1 MNKILISLL
10 LGAMPLFA
18 QEKINEWENP
28 SVFERNKEQAHA
40 PFIIYD
46 SELQAA
52 ENKPEN
58 SPYYQSLNGEWK
70 FSIVKTPDQRP
81 HDFYKAGYDDQK
93 WDNVMVPSNW
103 EMQGYDIPIYT
114 NYVYPFPKNAPFIDG
129 SYNPVGT
136 YRKNFTV
143 PANWHNNEI
152 LLHFGSISGYAR
164 IFVNGREVGMTKA
177 SKTVAEFNITPFLQK
192 GNNLL
197 AVQVFRWHDGSYLED
212 QDFWRLSGIERE
224 VYLQALPAVSVR
236 DYEVSAG
243 LDASY
248 SNGNLKAKVHFRS
261 FSGKIT
267 QKAKVRFTLKDAEG
281 REVFTQV
288 KELIPSDQTVEFN
301 ANVANVKKWSSETPN
316 LYTYFIEWDLAKGKH
331 AIISAKTGF
340 RTVELKNAQLLVNGN
355 PIIVHGVNV
364 HEHDP
369 VNGHVPSRELM
380 RKDVALMKQNNINT
394 IRMSHYPHDPYLYQL
409 CDEYG
414 LFVIDE
420 ANLESHGMGAEMQL
434 GFDKSKHPAYLPQW
448 WPAQSDRIRRMVES
462 DKNHPSI
469 ILWSMGNECGNGPIF
484 YENYDWLKK
493 RDPNRLIMFEQAGE
507 NSNTDIVAPMYPTIK
522 RMIKYANNKE
532 VTRPFIM
539 CEFAH
544 SMGNSTGNFQEY
556 YDIIESSPHMQGG
569 CIWDWADQGIKAYD
583 KNGKMYWAYG
593 GDLGGGKLQNDANG
607 CADGLVTADRVPDP
621 ALQEVKKVYQDI
633 KFEFSEGNILTVKN
647 RFFDTN
653 LSAFRFKWELLC
665 NGIVREQGDFDLAVR
680 PRENTT
686 FKIPLQS
693 KFQDGEYFLNVLAL
707 TKEATDMVPVNHEIA
722 KEQFKIKGSFLSP
735 IAVQGNKSTLQYK
748 KNKTVLSFETDQV
761 TGTFDLLK
769 GVLSSFALRNSHQE
783 AISNFPIPYF
793 WRAPTDNDLGNE
805 MPKNLGFWRKAHF
818 NPIVKS
824 VICGE
829 KTQAGLTIDVQ
840 YLLADQQVPYHI
852 VYLIQND
859 GSIKIT
865 TSIDLRDKD
874 LPEMPRF
881 GMRMELPGAYDRLSY
896 YGRGPSENYSDRNTA
911 SFLGIYN
918 AKVADQ
924 YTWEYIRPQ
933 ECGYKTDARWIKLQ
947 NKSGSGLAITGS
959 EPLGFSA
966 MNISTE
972 DIDPGDTTSQR
983 HINDV
988 HPADTVYLHIDYG
1001 QRGVGGDNS
1010 WGAKAHAPYLL
1021 LAKQYTYSYTLK
1033 LLLPV
1038 QTN

>member
-1 MNKILISLL
+1 MNKILIPLL
-10 LGAMPLFA
+10 FAAVQLFA
-18 QEKINEWENP
+18 QEKRNEWEDP
-28 SVFERNKEQAHA
+28 AVFERNKEEAHV
-40 PFIIYD
+40 PFVIYD
-46 SELQAA
+46 SELRAV

-58 SPYYQSLNGEWK
+58 SPFYQSLNGEWK

-81 HDFYKAGYDDQK
+81 LDFYKVSFDDQK
-93 WDNVMVPSNW
+93 WDNISVPSNW
-103 EMQGYDIPIYT
+103 EMKGYDIPIYS
-114 NYVYPFPKNAPFIDG
+114 NYDYPFPKNPPFIDA
-129 SYNPVGT
+129 SYNPVAT

-143 PANWHNNEI
+143 PENWQNNEI

-164 IFVNGREVGMTKA
+164 IFVNGKEVGMTKA
-177 SKTVAEFNITPFLQK
+177 SKTVAEFNVTSYLKK
-192 GNNLL
+192 GNNIL

-212 QDFWRLSGIERE
+212 QDFWRLSGIERD
-224 VYLQALPAVSVR
+224 VYLQALPAVTLW

-248 SNGNLKAKVHFRS
+248 TNGNLLTKMRFRS
-261 FSGKIT
+261 FSKDKT
-267 QKAKVRFTLKDAEG
+267 QKKMVRFTLKDSKG
-281 REVFTQV
+281 KQIFTQI
-288 KELIPSDQTVEFN
+288 KELISKDKVLTFNTV
-301 ANVANVKKWSSETPN
+301 VPNVKKWSSETPN
-316 LYTYFIEWDLAKGKH
+316 LYTYTIEWEIAGGKH
-331 AIISAKTGF
+331 SFIAGKTGF

-355 PIIVHGVNV
+355 PIIIHGVNV

-369 VNGHVPSRELM
+369 VNGHVPNKELM

-434 GFDKSKHPAYLPQW
+434 GFDQSKHPAYLPQW
-448 WPAQSDRIRRMVES
+448 WPSQTDRIRRMVES
-462 DKNHPSI
+462 DKNHPSV

-493 RDPNRLIMFEQAGE
+493 RDPSRLIMFEQAGK
-507 NSNTDIVAPMYPTIK
+507 NRNTDIVAPMYPTIK
-522 RMIKYANNKE
+522 VMTKYAQDND

-556 YDIIESSPHMQGG
+556 FDLIESSPHMQGG

-593 GDLGGGKLQNDANG
+593 GDLGGEKLQNDANG
-607 CADGLVTADRVPDP
+607 CADGLVSADRVPDP
-621 ALQEVKKVYQDI
+621 ALVEVKKVYQNI
-633 KFEFSEGNILTVKN
+633 KFEFNGENKLTIKN

-653 LSAFRFKWELLC
+653 LSAFNFKWELLRDGVIIEDG
-665 NGIVREQGDFDLAVR
+665 N
-680 PRENTT
+680 
-686 FKIPLQS
+686 FKIEGSPRQSSTFELPLKS
-693 KFQDGEYFLNVLAL
+693 KMQDGEYFLNVSAL
-707 TKEATDMVPVNHEIA
+707 TKEVTDMVPADHEVA
-722 KEQFKIKGSFLSP
+722 KEQFKLKGNYFNATL
-735 IAVQGNKSTLQYK
+735 AQNNKTTLQYK
-748 KNKTVLSFETDQV
+748 KNNTLLSFETDQV
-761 TGTFDLLK
+761 SGTFDLLK
-769 GVLSSFALRNSHQE
+769 GVLKSYALKNSSENAISSFPL
-783 AISNFPIPYF
+783 PYF
-793 WRAPTDNDLGNE
+793 WRAPTDNDFGNG
-805 MPKNLGFWRKAHF
+805 MPKLLSFWKKAHL

-824 VICGE
+824 VVVGE
-829 KTQAGLTIDVQ
+829 KTQFGLSINVQ
-840 YLLADQQVPYHI
+840 YLLGDVQVPYNVI
-852 VYLIQND
+852 YLIEND

-865 TSIDLRDKD
+865 ASIDKIGKN

-881 GMRMELPGAYDRLSY
+881 GMRIELPGSYEKLSY

-911 SFLGIYN
+911 SFLGVYN

-933 ECGYKTDARWIKLQ
+933 ECGYKTDARWIMLQ
-947 NKSGSGLAITGS
+947 NDYGSGLIITGGQ
-959 EPLGFSA
+959 PLGFSA

-972 DIDPGDTTSQR
+972 DMDPGDTISQR

-988 HPADTVYLHIDYG
+988 HPSDTVYVHIDYG

-1021 LAKQYTYSYTLK
+1021 SAEQYTYTYTLK
-1033 LLLPV
+1033 LV
-1038 QTN
+1038 NAQKN